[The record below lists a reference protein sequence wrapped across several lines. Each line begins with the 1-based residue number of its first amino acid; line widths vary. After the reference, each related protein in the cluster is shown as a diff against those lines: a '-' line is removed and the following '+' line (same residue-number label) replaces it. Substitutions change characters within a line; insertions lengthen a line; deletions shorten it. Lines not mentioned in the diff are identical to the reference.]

1 MNRTRAGIKLYTEM
15 VIPGKAV
22 ASGWVFQK
30 PRPAGALVLGLYQ
43 GNACFQKLGVGS
55 RSRQN
60 KALGGSEPLLEPCF
74 TLVPMGSVGTRVVQS

>member
-1 MNRTRAGIKLYTEM
+1 MNRTRAGIKLHTEM

-43 GNACFQKLGVGS
+43 GNACFRKLGVGS

-60 KALGGSEPLLEPCF
+60 KESTG
-74 TLVPMGSVGTRVVQS
+74 RV